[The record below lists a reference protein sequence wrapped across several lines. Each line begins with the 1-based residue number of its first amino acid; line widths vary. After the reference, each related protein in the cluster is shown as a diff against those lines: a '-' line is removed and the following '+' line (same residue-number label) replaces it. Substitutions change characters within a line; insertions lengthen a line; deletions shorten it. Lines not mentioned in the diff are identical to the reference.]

1 MQLEL
6 NFYFKSK
13 KHGQMTEV
21 HFLNEEIKIQILTQF
36 Y

>member
-13 KHGQMTEV
+13 HGQMRKV